1 MSHCPGPIF
10 RFISGKT
17 SWSFAPSLSGAL
29 EATTAKRVFDVV
41 IGIILTQLQ
50 HYGASCILFTMKN
63 KPKAL
68 SPHEKF
74 KRAMASVLSTHLRRK

>member
-17 SWSFAPSLSGAL
+17 SWSFGPSLSGAL
-29 EATTAKRVFDVV
+29 EATTAKSVFDVA

-50 HYGASCILFTMKN
+50 LYGASGILFTMKN
-63 KPKAL
+63 KTKAL

-74 KRAMASVLSTHLRRK
+74 KRALAYVISTHLPRK